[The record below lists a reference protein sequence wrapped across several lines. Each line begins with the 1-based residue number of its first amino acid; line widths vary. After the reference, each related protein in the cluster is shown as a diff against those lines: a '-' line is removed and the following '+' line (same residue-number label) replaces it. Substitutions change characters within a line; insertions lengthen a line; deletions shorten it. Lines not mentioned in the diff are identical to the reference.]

1 MRPTLSDRDA
11 LDGRTTNRTGIACAL
26 VNAEV
31 LLKITS
37 AVDPIDTG
45 SLAMD
50 TILQYLADAGPQSFG
65 LFTGNGVGDHQGM
78 QTSQMESFIG
88 VDISQPGDEGLVEQ
102 QGF

>member
-1 MRPTLSDRDA
+1 MRPTLSNCDA
-11 LDGRTTNRTGIACAL
+11 LDGSTANHARVTSAL

-37 AVDPIDTG
+37 TVDPIDTG

-50 TILQYLADAGPQSFG
+50 AILKYLANAGPQTFG

-78 QTSQMESFIG
+78 QSRQMESFIS